1 MIIRHHG
8 SSLLFENT
16 YMPADEASTL
26 SPPSTWVDTYGDYL
40 YGFAFY
46 RVQDEELARE
56 LVQDTLLAALKARHN
71 FAGKGSEKTWLTGI
85 LKHKILDFLRRKYR
99 DAVFEDQE
107 LDERKMH
114 DSFDHNGRWKTGP
127 AQWAS
132 DPERLL
138 EQKAFLDI
146 IRKCLHEL
154 PERSAH
160 ALSLREL
167 EGETTQTIC
176 KVLNISATN
185 CWVILHRARFL
196 MRKCIETNWLQ

>member
-1 MIIRHHG
+1 
-8 SSLLFENT
+8 
-16 YMPADEASTL
+16 MPADEASTL

-56 LVQDTLLAALKARHN
+56 LVQDTLVAALKARHS
-71 FAGKGSEKTWLTGI
+71 FKGKGSEKTWLTGI
-85 LKHKILDFLRRKYR
+85 LKHKIIDSLRRKYR
-99 DAVFEDQE
+99 DAVFEDQD

-146 IRKCLHEL
+146 IRKCLQEL
-154 PERSAH
+154 PERPAH

-167 EGETTQTIC
+167 EGESTQTIC
-176 KVLNISATN
+176 KVLNVTATN

-196 MRKCIETNWLQ
+196 MRKCIETKWLQ